1 MSNSELI
8 RVLVTQPFT
17 SELMQSLQSI
27 SSRLEIKHVPTKN
40 PVDLEKSW
48 ATVEVLY
55 TANIV
60 PKPEQ
65 APCLSWIQ
73 AHFAGIEHLLQHPIT
88 NQVHLTTASG
98 VGAKSIAEYVIGGLL
113 ALNHHIPSFLE
124 HQSKK
129 IWSSQRLQIFVPSE
143 LQNATLGIIGYGG
156 IGQEIARLASAF
168 GMKILVA
175 KHDISEPNIN
185 SWQFA
190 KTSKI
195 QYDLVDKLYLPEHLN
210 TMLKHCDYVI
220 AAVPLTENTEHMI
233 SSSEFSAM
241 KKGTILVNIS
251 RGKVVDELALINAL
265 QTGHL
270 RGAVLDVFETEPLD
284 SKSPLWTLP
293 NVIMSPHVSGLTP
306 NYDQRA
312 IELFINN
319 LERYL
324 SGKPLL
330 NEVNIKRGY

>member
-1 MSNSELI
+1 MPNNELV
-8 RVLVTQPFT
+8 RVLITQPFQY
-17 SELMQSLQSI
+17 ELINTLQAI
-27 SSRLEIKHVPTKN
+27 SSRLEITHVPTKHS
-40 PVDLEKSW
+40 VDLEKYW

-55 TANIV
+55 TSKIV

-73 AHFAGIEHLLQHPIT
+73 AHFAGVEHLLQHPIIDH
-88 NQVHLTTASG
+88 VHLTTASG

-143 LQNATLGIIGYGG
+143 LQNTTLGIIGYGG
-156 IGQEIARLASAF
+156 IGQEIAHLANAF
-168 GMKILVA
+168 GMKILVT
-175 KHDISEPNIN
+175 KRDISEPSIN
-185 SWQFA
+185 SWQFPNPS
-190 KTSKI
+190 KT
-195 QYDLVDKLYLPEHLN
+195 QQDLVAKLYLPEHLHI
-210 TMLKHCDYVI
+210 MLKHCDYVV
-220 AAVPLTENTEHMI
+220 AAVPLTENTKHMI

-241 KKGTILVNIS
+241 KKGTVLVNIS

-270 RGAVLDVFETEPLD
+270 RGAILDVFETEPLD
-284 SKSPLWTLP
+284 TKSPLWTLP
-293 NVIMSPHVSGLTP
+293 NVIISPHVSGLNP

-312 IELFINN
+312 IELFANN
-319 LERYL
+319 LKSYL
-324 SGKPLL
+324 SGNPLL